1 MTENIQSFHGPLS
14 ERVRSQVMAYCSQL
28 SGHLLDVGCG
38 NGLLFDDLAAKADL
52 KCYGVDRSVELL
64 TAVRQR
70 HQGEVGCTNGMMDH
84 LPFHRG
90 SFEVVTCLNTLL
102 NFPSLDV
109 VSAALHEMMRISTTH
124 VIVDIRNGD
133 NPYMRTKYWWH
144 GRSADFST
152 VAYRLKDIDAVFQ
165 SGGFRME
172 QSFPIGIGLRLLA
185 WGYVVVARRTTSP
198 SSLP

>member
-1 MTENIQSFHGPLS
+1 MAENIQSFHGPLS
-14 ERVRSQVMAYCSQL
+14 ERIRSQVVTYCSQL

-38 NGLLFDDLAAKADL
+38 NGLLFDDLATYAAL

-70 HQGEVGCTNGMMDH
+70 RQGEVGCTNGMMVH
-84 LPFHRG
+84 LPFNRG

-102 NFPSLDV
+102 NLPSLDV

-133 NPYMRTKYWWH
+133 NPYMRMKYWWH

-152 VAYRLKDIDAVFQ
+152 VAYRLKDIESVFQ
-165 SGGFRME
+165 SGGFRIE
-172 QSFPIGIGLRLLA
+172 QAFPIGINLRPLA
-185 WGYVVVARRTTSP
+185 WGYILVGSRTTSP